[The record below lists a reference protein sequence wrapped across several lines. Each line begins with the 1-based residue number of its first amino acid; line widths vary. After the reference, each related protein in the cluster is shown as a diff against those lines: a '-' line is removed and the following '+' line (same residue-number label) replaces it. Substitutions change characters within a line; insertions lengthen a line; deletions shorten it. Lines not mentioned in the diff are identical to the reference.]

1 MKSGSPPLNNQDSMV
16 QNHFL
21 NAKKGGRWRPM
32 GIVPLDPKHPMEK
45 WRVLNPQ
52 YMGFFTPQNE
62 GNVGF
67 FMVDDDAKKGK
78 SYSKLDLLR
87 VW

>member
-1 MKSGSPPLNNQDSMV
+1 
-16 QNHFL
+16 
-21 NAKKGGRWRPM
+21 M
-32 GIVPLDPKHPMEK
+32 GIGPLDPKHPMEK

-52 YMGFFTPQNE
+52 YMWVITITPKNE
-62 GNVGF
+62 GNLFF

-78 SYSKLDLLR
+78 IYSKLDLLR